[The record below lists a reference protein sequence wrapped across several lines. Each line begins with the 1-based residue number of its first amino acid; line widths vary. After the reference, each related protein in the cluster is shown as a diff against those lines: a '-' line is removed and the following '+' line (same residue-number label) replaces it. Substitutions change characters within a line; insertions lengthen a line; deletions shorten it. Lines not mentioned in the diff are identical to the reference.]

1 MKLAGTT
8 GHRRDPA
15 LCFRGQ
21 KEISSARRNP
31 AHTQKPLAAVIKV
44 LRGSANSCTQG
55 QSKQLQTGK
64 AQTAVLQLQTEGH
77 CTRAGTKLAHHS
89 HHAHSMPELKPQPR
103 NTLSRQMG
111 AREGDSAQCP
121 VQRDTGQCPVP
132 CPEWTIASALSR
144 GTQDNPQCPVHTSSV
159 LQALPEGESFLSF
172 VAWGAGTGDPHKAW
186 KREFGKWEIK

>member
-77 CTRAGTKLAHHS
+77 CTRVGTKLAHHS

-103 NTLSRQMG
+103 NTLSRQEPEKG
-111 AREGDSAQCP
+111 
-121 VQRDTGQCPVP
+121 TVP
-132 CPEWTIASALSR
+132 SALSR